1 MKRDMMDWLTGLGG
15 RLLTLGQPDDVLL
28 EEARNLRQADEI
40 WECTARRART
50 WITPPD
56 RDPYRPYI
64 VLIVSQHGKVRG
76 TEIFELEPAP
86 SEIIGALA
94 KAMCHPVPGSG
105 GKRRPTSIHVDDA
118 DLATTLAPEL
128 REVGVNC
135 QFRHT
140 LREVEEA
147 LEALEQSFGYE
158 ERIASL
164 LDTPGVTPF
173 MVQGF
178 FEAAASFYRE
188 APWRWVDDANPI
200 EIRYPPGGRPHYAVV
215 MGHGGEAYGLAIYK
229 STDVLK
235 ETYAGTPM
243 DQLIGRE
250 TWIALLFNQAI
261 EMPFNDLDAI
271 EAHTWP
277 VAGKHAYPLPVQV
290 GLSGQLTRPGGSD
303 LLRLE
308 AALLAIPSFVVK
320 YMRAD
325 VTRPQ
330 PAEETLKIAMADG
343 EDRIHLSYP
352 VAGLET
358 TPEDDVAFIAQSA
371 EMLTRNAALLDAF
384 EQWMHAQDLSGKTIR
399 THRDNIERF
408 AQRYLAE
415 EGGTL
420 GIPCPADEG
429 ELADIDEF
437 LADWLPYR
445 VERASVKAVKSHMAS
460 LKTFYRFLGETNQM
474 SAADVEEILALLERD
489 RGYYLELAQYLEGEP
504 TDT

>member
-118 DLATTLAPEL
+118 DLATALAPEL

-173 MVQGF
+173 MVQGL

-290 GLSGQLTRPGGSD
+290 GLSGQLTRPGRSD

-320 YMRAD
+320 YMQAD

-343 EDRIHLSYP
+343 EDRIHLKYP

-358 TPEDDVAFIAQSA
+358 TPEHDGPSSRSQPRCSPATLPFSMHSNSGCTPRTCPERRSGRTATTSNDLPSA
-371 EMLTRNAALLDAF
+371 ISPRKV
-384 EQWMHAQDLSGKTIR
+384 G
-399 THRDNIERF
+399 
-408 AQRYLAE
+408 
-415 EGGTL
+415 
-420 GIPCPADEG
+420 P
-429 ELADIDEF
+429 
-437 LADWLPYR
+437 
-445 VERASVKAVKSHMAS
+445 
-460 LKTFYRFLGETNQM
+460 
-474 SAADVEEILALLERD
+474 
-489 RGYYLELAQYLEGEP
+489 
-504 TDT
+504 